1 MISLIMMNEDND
13 TMTAYM
19 LKSGYRYRVFA
30 GKTADKP
37 GSPQKIG
44 DIFVDVE
51 TGKNYISVDGS
62 SWEETSIIITL

>member
-1 MISLIMMNEDND
+1 
-13 TMTAYM
+13 M

-30 GKTADKP
+30 GKTADLP
-37 GSPQKIG
+37 VSPQKIG

-62 SWEETSIIITL
+62 SWEETSIVITL